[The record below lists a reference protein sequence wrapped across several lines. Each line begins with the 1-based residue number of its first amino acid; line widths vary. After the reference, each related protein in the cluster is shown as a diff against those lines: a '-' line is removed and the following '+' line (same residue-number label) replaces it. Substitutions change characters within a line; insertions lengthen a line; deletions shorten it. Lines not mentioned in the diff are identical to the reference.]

1 LLGTEDLMPTSIID
15 YQTEYLQSIY
25 QSYILDRYLKHL
37 ETLSENLSRGNVILG
52 QLIKVY
58 RATKFILEE
67 I

>member
-1 LLGTEDLMPTSIID
+1 MGTEDLMPTSIID

-37 ETLSENLSRGNVILG
+37 ETLSKNLSRGDVILG
-52 QLIKVY
+52 QLMKVY
-58 RATKFILEE
+58 RATEFTLEE

>member
-1 LLGTEDLMPTSIID
+1 MGTEDLMPTSIID

-37 ETLSENLSRGNVILG
+37 ETLSRNLNRGDVILG
-52 QLIKVY
+52 QLMKVY
-58 RATKFILEE
+58 KATEFTLEE